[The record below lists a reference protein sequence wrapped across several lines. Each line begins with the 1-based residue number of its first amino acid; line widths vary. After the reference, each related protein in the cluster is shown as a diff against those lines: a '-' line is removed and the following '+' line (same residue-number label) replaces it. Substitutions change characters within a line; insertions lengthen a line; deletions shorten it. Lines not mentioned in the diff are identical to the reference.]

1 MSSEIIY
8 PPPDVKSMFRS
19 LVIHENF
26 VGVIDKTAEFVA
38 KVGDE
43 FEKKVS
49 AQQAGQAKFAFLNH
63 SHPYRKYYELRIK
76 ELREGV
82 ELSQPAVPQ
91 ALLDYKQQQ
100 EEKRKKREERK
111 MLADGMVKEYPP
123 PPPNV
128 FVIDHPII
136 APVDDD
142 IIKITAQFA
151 VRNGQKFLDGLLSRE
166 GRNPQ
171 FEFIKPEHH
180 LYEYFTALMES
191 YKKVLLLPPDIKE
204 KLEKLASD
212 RQFVLNRINDRYMY
226 LKQEAKRA
234 EDKAKA
240 EVELTERMNRL
251 DWYNFTIVDTLDF
264 PIDDSVKLGVPID
277 PRTGHFFTTG
287 GHIPTL
293 AGDDIL
299 EAGLEEEIEMEEP
312 SPPGLTEEPSPVSLP
327 ESNVPIR
334 TDYVRQPKSGRVT
347 ATETLIKSPIT
358 GEMIPESQMAQH
370 MRVVLIDPK
379 WKHQSDIVM
388 KRAREAGSAYAD
400 DIADN
405 ITEFV
410 KRRPDIF
417 GTVEDEVRGVIKS
430 TTPSASSGP
439 SQPVIGPS
447 MPSPPEEKSPK
458 KSRKD

>member
-1 MSSEIIY
+1 M
-8 PPPDVKSMFRS
+8 
-19 LVIHENF
+19 
-26 VGVIDKTAEFVA
+26 
-38 KVGDE
+38 GDE
-43 FEKKVS
+43 FEKKV
-49 AQQAGQAKFAFLNH
+49 AGQQAGQAKFAFLNH

-82 ELSQPAVPQ
+82 DASKPSAPQ

-111 MLADGMVKEYPP
+111 MLVDGMVKEYPP

-128 FVIDHPII
+128 FVIERPAI

-151 VRNGQKFLDGLLSRE
+151 ARNGQRFLDGLLSRE

-171 FEFIKPEHH
+171 FEFIKPDHH
-180 LYEYFTALMES
+180 LYEYFSALIDS
-191 YKKVLLLPPDIKE
+191 YKKVLLLPPEVKE
-204 KLEKLASD
+204 KLQRLATD
-212 RQFVLNRINDRYMY
+212 REYVLSRFNDRYMY
-226 LKQEAKRA
+226 LRQEAKKA

-240 EVELTERMNRL
+240 DSELTERMNRL

-264 PIDDSVKLGVPID
+264 PTEDAVRLALPID
-277 PRTGHFFTTG
+277 PRTGQFFVVG
-287 GHIPTL
+287 GQIPTL

-299 EAGLEEEIEMEEP
+299 QAGLEEEIEME
-312 SPPGLTEEPSPVSLP
+312 SPESTQETEEIPT
-327 ESNVPIR
+327 SNLPIR
-334 TDYVRQPKSGRVT
+334 TDYVRQPKSGLLRIGS
-347 ATETLIKSPIT
+347 ETMIKSPIT
-358 GEMIPESQMAQH
+358 GEMIPESQLAQH

-379 WKHQSDIVM
+379 WKHQSDVVM

-405 ITEFV
+405 ISEFV

-417 GTVEDEVRGVIKS
+417 GTVEDEVKGV
-430 TTPSASSGP
+430 TPSTVSP
-439 SQPVIGPS
+439 KTVLQPVIGPS
-447 MPSPPEEKSPK
+447 LPAPPDEKSPK
-458 KSRKD
+458 KARRQK